1 MDNDI
6 LQQPEIK
13 VKDNE
18 LKKGVGSV
26 LVIISFSLN
35 FKNVLYFLNLNYFH
49 TNFLRNGNEII
60 HINNSLIWRNRP
72 CLR

>member
-35 FKNVLYFLNLNYFH
+35 FKKCFIF
-49 TNFLRNGNEII
+49 F
-60 HINNSLIWRNRP
+60 
-72 CLR
+72 